1 MIYTGE
7 NNSGKT
13 DNGEQM
19 HRPGK
24 SRGRSL
30 WTITERTWPDHR
42 NKTNTWRIK
51 QTGETRGITKHSS
64 DQNEKCL
71 LDHRDLNSLCVFV
84 SHFVIF
90 HERRS
95 EERRVGK
102 ECRS

>member
-71 LDHRDLNSLCVFV
+71 LDRRDLNNC
-84 SHFVIF
+84 ICWI
-90 HERRS
+90 
-95 EERRVGK
+95 K
-102 ECRS
+102 

>member
-51 QTGETRGITKHSS
+51 QTGGNPWHNKT
-64 DQNEKCL
+64 QQ
-71 LDHRDLNSLCVFV
+71 
-84 SHFVIF
+84 
-90 HERRS
+90 RS
-95 EERRVGK
+95 K
-102 ECRS
+102 